1 MFSSAFSQCKYAD
14 YSCTAAIDTPL
25 GELSKLLKLNDKELT
40 FYMQRFAKADK
51 SKDGRI
57 DLAAFEEGLQTE
69 PGNDYVRQLF
79 EMFGA

>member
-1 MFSSAFSQCKYAD
+1 M
-14 YSCTAAIDTPL
+14 
-25 GELSKLLKLNDKELT
+25 LKLNEEELT
-40 FYMQRFAKADK
+40 FYMRRFAKADK

-57 DLAAFEEGLQTE
+57 DLAAFEEGLQTQ